1 MNMGNK
7 TIALAGMHLALNDVQ
22 RIAWHAD
29 YHYADIDTSIRSLFV
44 RNPKEYL
51 EVYGSLESLKPGLQ
65 ALNTSFRE
73 KHDKQALERA
83 RYMVNLMLL
92 SKKFNKDNALA
103 KQVDTTLN
111 MLEVAA
117 DDLGNQRD
125 YVIEKIAQLYQNTLS
140 KINPRI
146 IVYGNPEILNNT
158 DNASAIRTLLLAAL
172 RSALLWYQAGGGQM
186 NLLLGKAKYLKT
198 IDQML
203 A

>member
-1 MNMGNK
+1 MSMGNK

-29 YHYADIDTSIRSLFV
+29 YHYADIDTSIGSLFV
-44 RNPKEYL
+44 RNPQDYL
-51 EVYGSLESLKPGLQ
+51 EVYGSLENLKPGLT

-83 RYMVNLMLL
+83 RYMVNLMML
-92 SKKFNKDNALA
+92 SKKISKDNALS

-117 DDLGNQRD
+117 SDLSNQRD
-125 YVIEKIAQLYQNTLS
+125 YIIEKIAQLYQNTLS

-146 IVYGNPEILNNT
+146 IVYGKPENLNNN
-158 DNASAIRTLLLAAL
+158 DNAAAIRTLLLAGL
-172 RSALLWYQAGGGQM
+172 RSALLWYQAGGSQM

-203 A
+203 T